1 MSFAAGGQGTEAQ
14 PRHRHCQGTLGT
26 RQSKPREIVSVGE
39 RKPPVAVAARKATL
53 SVQVTLYGWITVENS
68 MFAKPVQFFV
78 KKSTVGSWGI
88 GSVGK
93 VLALQA

>member
-1 MSFAAGGQGTEAQ
+1 MSFAVGGQGTEAQ

-26 RQSKPREIVSVGE
+26 RQSKPQETASVE
-39 RKPPVAVAARKATL
+39 RKPSVAEKQHCQKR
-53 SVQVTLYGWITVENS
+53 SCCYGWITVENS

-78 KKSTVGSWGI
+78 KKSTVGSWEI

-93 VLALQA
+93 ALVLQA